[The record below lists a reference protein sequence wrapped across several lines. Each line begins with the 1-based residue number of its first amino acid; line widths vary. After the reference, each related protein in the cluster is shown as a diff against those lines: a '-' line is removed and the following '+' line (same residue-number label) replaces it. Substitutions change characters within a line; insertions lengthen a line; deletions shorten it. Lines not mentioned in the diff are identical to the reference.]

1 MRLLRVFNSAYN
13 SISEHRVIC
22 RAEFCLGTD
31 PCESEGFIEFMGG
44 CKGTLPCGSLWR
56 FFWCRNKSSR
66 PSSSHQDDRSAGEK
80 ETNKEKER
88 SGKIFG
94 RETNQRPF
102 SLTAIFLILSSD
114 CYLAGA
120 KLIAV
125 MLDWMPWC
133 CYVVSGHVHTA
144 AKFGTWP
151 LNSSDWLFS
160 VLHWSSL
167 SVLSDPSRTSS
178 LIQVYGILHQF

>member
-1 MRLLRVFNSAYN
+1 MFTWLLLKAWSMASWKSLVFKITCHIKTNNYLLDECTRTSFQEEILGKQKGWDYWVFNSAYN

-94 RETNQRPF
+94 RETNH
-102 SLTAIFLILSSD
+102 L
-114 CYLAGA
+114 LA
-120 KLIAV
+120 
-125 MLDWMPWC
+125 
-133 CYVVSGHVHTA
+133 
-144 AKFGTWP
+144 
-151 LNSSDWLFS
+151 
-160 VLHWSSL
+160 
-167 SVLSDPSRTSS
+167 
-178 LIQVYGILHQF
+178 